1 MQKFFLVVPFFL
13 THFALIAQSD
23 SLESMINDNDDK
35 IIQNGQKEIND
46 SLNLNKYKIFYLDGR
61 VETADTS
68 LTIFKDYKFNFLRE
82 DNFELLSLPNVAH
95 SYNKLGYSFKYKS
108 AFPKL
113 GARGKHFHYFEKDDI
128 GYYNVATPFTE
139 IFAKSTFEQGQIL
152 DALVS
157 INLSPQYNFTIAH
170 KGYKSLGKYI
180 SSRSRGNQF
189 RLSSNFN
196 SKNKKLNVK
205 SHFTSQNIFNEENG
219 GLDEDNIYFFEEAT
233 EYLVLDNSGNPIET
247 EDGSLET
254 IEYDGYLDR
263 SRLGSQIRAEGSLY
277 SKRFFIDFEK
287 SLIYNDE
294 KEISNLSVGYQ
305 FTHEYKK
312 IEYND
317 RLRAPLFGSTF
328 DGTAVS
334 DQSRYIRNDNSI
346 YLKSNLN
353 KLGRF
358 RLSFSLIDFENN
370 FKDYELNN
378 DELILGLNNSQ
389 SNLNFN
395 WQKDFKLFQLNLDLN
410 KSLNEDYISD
420 YQSITL
426 SSKPLKNILFNL
438 GAINSNKSPNL
449 NFILFRS
456 IYEDYNWHNP
466 DLENQ
471 KSSTLYSEIGYKE
484 LIKISGEYSK
494 IDNYTFFQELSS
506 GITGE
511 IFNSRKISP
520 SQIDSEIS
528 YFKVKLFSKI
538 DVGKFSFINTGQY
551 QKKDQTSE
559 FGELFTLNVPEWITR
574 NTIMFSSSV
583 FNNSL
588 FLQTGFTFNYF
599 TKFYADYYNP
609 LVSEFVTQNFKE
621 IGEFPRVDFFFNA
634 KIQQTRVFLKVE
646 HLNSSMTGYD
656 YYSDPFTPYRDLSVR
671 FGLVWNFFQ

>member
-1 MQKFFLVVPFFL
+1 MQKFFLVIPFFL
-13 THFALIAQSD
+13 LHITLIAQSD
-23 SLESMINDNDDK
+23 NLESK
-35 IIQNGQKEIND
+35 IIDDETKTNQKGIND

-61 VETADTS
+61 FEIADTS
-68 LTIFKDYKFNFLRE
+68 LTIFKDYKFNFLRK
-82 DNFELLSLPNVAH
+82 DNFELLSSPNVAH
-95 SYNKLGYSFKYKS
+95 TYNKLGYNFKSKS
-108 AFPKL
+108 IFPKL
-113 GARGKHFHYFEKDDI
+113 GARGKHFHYYEKDDI

-205 SHFTSQNIFNEENG
+205 SHFTSQNIFNQENA

-233 EYLVLDNSGNPIET
+233 EYLVLDKSGNPIEN

-287 SLIYNDE
+287 SLLYDSKRE
-294 KEISNLSVGYQ
+294 TSDLSIGYQ

-317 RLRAPLFGSTF
+317 PLRAPLFGSTK
-328 DGTAVS
+328 DGSPVS
-334 DQSRYIRNDNSI
+334 DQSRYIRNDNLI

-358 RLSFSLIDFENN
+358 KLSYSLINFENN

-378 DELILGLNNSQ
+378 GLILGLEDSQ

-395 WQKDFKLFQLNLDLN
+395 WQKDFKLFKLNLDLN
-410 KSLNEDYISD
+410 KSLHENYTSD
-420 YQSITL
+420 YQSISL
-426 SSKPLKNILFNL
+426 ISEPLKNVKFNI

-466 DLENQ
+466 ELENQ

-484 LIKISGEYSK
+484 LIKISGEYSI
-494 IDNYTFFQELSS
+494 IDNYTFFQELTS
-506 GITGE
+506 GLTSE
-511 IFNSRKISP
+511 IFNTRRIIPK
-520 SQIDSEIS
+520 QINSEIN
-528 YFKVKLFSKI
+528 YFKIKLFSKI
-538 DVGKFSFINTGQY
+538 DFGKFSFINTGQY
-551 QKKDQTSE
+551 QEKDQTFE
-559 FGELFTLNVPEWITR
+559 FGELSTLNVPKWLTR
-574 NTIMFSSSV
+574 NTLMFSSSV

-588 FLQTGFTFNYF
+588 FFQTGFTFNYF

-609 LVSEFVTQNFKE
+609 VVSEFVSQNFKE
-621 IGEFPRVDFFFNA
+621 IGDFPRIDFFLNA
-634 KIQQTRVFLKVE
+634 KIQQTRVFIKVE